1 MQETIVKRWGINA
14 IAILGLLLLWRTQT
28 YLLFHTVI
36 ELASLFLA
44 TSLYIIGAQTYRYSK
59 NQVLLCISIAF
70 VYVGLFDLLHTLT
83 YRGMVVAEWGTAN
96 MSAQFWVAGRMIQ
109 IMALSYILVIPRLKV
124 SRYAMEVT
132 LASTFLLLSFLV
144 FTGFFPDCNVEGIGL
159 TPFKKTVEYVIVLIA
174 VLAIF
179 LVNKVGGIHSERIK
193 RNVRLSLL
201 FFVASELSFTLYKD
215 AYGVLNAAGHF
226 FKVISYMYIWTM
238 VLDEGFSK
246 PYEHLFRDVYNKS
259 VKDQLT
265 GLYNRRYF
273 EQEIGPLLEG
283 DQGGF
288 CLVMADVNGLKL
300 INDAFG
306 HEEGDS
312 LLKTFTEV
320 LKRHCSDV
328 DILMRIGGDEFL
340 ILMPGRTLRETAS
353 IIERMKVDFSKNST
367 RGIPFSASFGFTEKW
382 DVAESKEILFNRA
395 ESEMYR
401 RKVAESPVMKRRIID
416 GVLKYIQEFDTAEQ
430 SHSIAVAGYS
440 ERIAQQLGLPKEKIR
455 QIREA
460 GLLHDIGKI
469 RFINAN
475 AHTVDKSA
483 AKGSQDFQ
491 HHPEVGYN
499 LLVSLSDYAQLAPF
513 ILHHHENWDG
523 TGYPL
528 GLVGEEIPMEARII
542 AVAEA
547 YDAMI
552 SGRSKQVLRTK
563 SEAIDEIKRCSGT
576 QFDPDIST
584 IFVEILESKT

>member
-1 MQETIVKRWGINA
+1 MQEAVVKRWGINA
-14 IAILGLLLLWRTQT
+14 IVLLGLLLLWRTQT

-36 ELASLFLA
+36 ELVSLYLA
-44 TSLYIIGAQTYRYSK
+44 TSLYLIGAQTYRYSK

-83 YRGMVVAEWGTAN
+83 YRGMAVASWGTPN
-96 MSAQFWVAGRMIQ
+96 MSTQFWVAGRMMQ
-109 IMALSYILVIPRLKV
+109 IMALSFILALPRLKL
-124 SRYAMEVT
+124 SRSTIEVI
-132 LASTFLLLSFLV
+132 LASTFLFLSILI
-144 FTGFFPDCNVEGIGL
+144 FTGFFPDCSVEGTGL

-174 VLAIF
+174 FLAIF
-179 LVNKVGGIHSERIK
+179 LVDEVGGIHSGRIK

-201 FFVASELSFTLYKD
+201 FFIASELSFTLYKD
-215 AYGVLNAAGHF
+215 SYGVLNAAGHF

-273 EQEIGPLLEG
+273 EQEIGPMLEAG
-283 DQGGF
+283 QGGF

-306 HEEGDS
+306 HAEGDR
-312 LLKTFTEV
+312 LLKTFTET
-320 LKRHCSDV
+320 LKNHCSDE
-328 DILMRIGGDEFL
+328 DIIMRIGGDEFL
-340 ILMPGRTLRETAS
+340 ILMQGRSLKDAEALVRS
-353 IIERMKVDFSKNST
+353 MKEDFGTHST
-367 RGIPFSASFGFTEKW
+367 KGIPFSASFGCTERW
-382 DVAESKEILFNRA
+382 DQSESRETLFNRA

-401 RKVAESPVMKRRIID
+401 RKVAESPVMKRKIID
-416 GVLKYIQEFDTAEQ
+416 GVLKHIQELDAEEQ

-440 ERIAQQLGLPKEKIR
+440 ERIAQQLGLPKEKIH

-469 RFINAN
+469 RFINDDA
-475 AHTVDKSA
+475 TVSDGLMHGKP
-483 AKGSQDFQ
+483 KDFQ

-499 LLVSLSDYAQLAPF
+499 LLISLSEYAQLAPSV
-513 ILHHHENWDG
+513 LHHHENWDG

-528 GLVGEEIPMEARII
+528 GLAGEAIPLEARII

-552 SGRSKQVLRTK
+552 SGRSKQAPRTK
-563 SEAIDEIKRCSGT
+563 DEALDEIRRNSGT
-576 QFDPDIST
+576 QFDPGIAEAF
-584 IFVEILESKT
+584 IQVV